1 MYTFKLIWVNKYH
14 PEVNLTSMAMKDNGG
29 AHTLVELGISLTCR
43 FHAPPCVPF
52 DLKKWK
58 ISQGHTSHIQKHSR
72 VKAPTSFFY
81 GPLHLPVRPWPHH
94 NFLLF
99 YPLQL
104 PLGEPILWFLN
115 HFFFVFFLPHRLK
128 TFPSLYDQPWK
139 RKICR

>member
-14 PEVNLTSMAMKDNGG
+14 PEVNLTSMVIKDNGN
-29 AHTLVELGISLTCR
+29 VELDISLTDR
-43 FHAPPCVPF
+43 FHAPPCIPF

-58 ISQGHTSHIQKHSR
+58 ISRGQTSHIQKHSR

-99 YPLQL
+99 SPLQL

-115 HFFFVFFLPHRLK
+115 HFFLSSFLPNRLK
-128 TFPSLYDQPWK
+128 TFPSLYDQLLK